1 MFWYEQKCNC
11 GKDNV
16 FRTSN
21 KYTPIKLAKR
31 CIECQEYMTYEIEEK
46 DTSYLYDHSLE
57 ETLAA
62 RKVKRMRRPY
72 EYAKRVHN
80 EYLS

>member
-1 MFWYEQKCNC
+1 MFWRRQNCTC
-11 GKDNV
+11 GKENI

-21 KYTPIKLAKR
+21 KYTPVKLVKK
-31 CIECQEYMTYEIEEK
+31 CIECQNYITCDIEEK
-46 DTSYLYDHSLE
+46 DTSYLYDHGLE